1 MPTPGGQRFVD
12 EIPTDPVSRVDR
24 IITSL
29 QKSLS
34 RGEGT
39 DGVSLET
46 AKWAQILEE
55 MGHSCYYFSGLS
67 DRPEHRSMV
76 VPEAHFR
83 HPEIRER
90 YYRFFREVVRTEEDT
105 AWIHARRE
113 FFRKHLSHFIRE
125 FNLDLLIPQNLM
137 SFPLNIPLTLALT
150 EIVAETA
157 IPTIAHHHD
166 FTWERKPLIVNTV
179 GDYISMAFPP
189 PLPSVQPVVINSE
202 ARHQLARRKGVSA
215 TIVPNVMDFDNPPSD
230 ADTYAADVR
239 QALGLDDDELFIIQ
253 PTRVVQRKGIE
264 QAIELVSRLNEK
276 ARLVITHAS
285 GDDGYE
291 YPRRITEYAQL
302 LGVNLLFADD
312 IFDEYRGLTD
322 DGRKIYSLWDA
333 YPLADLV
340 TYPSTV
346 EGFGNAFLEAL
357 YYKRPIVVNNYT
369 IFATDIRPKGFSVI
383 EFDDYIT
390 EETVDMTHKVLAD
403 KEFQLQ
409 MCQHNYELAR
419 RYFSY
424 TVLRNKLKLLLDNAF
439 GTNNY

>member
-1 MPTPGGQRFVD
+1 MVA
-12 EIPTDPVSRVDR
+12 
-24 IITSL
+24 
-29 QKSLS
+29 KSLNVGFIS
-34 RGEGT
+34 FRFEGT

-46 AKWAQILEE
+46 SKWAQILEE
-55 MGHSCYYFSGLS
+55 MGHTCYYFSGLS
-67 DRPEHRSMV
+67 DRPKERSMV

-90 YYRFFREVVRTEEDT
+90 YYRFFREVVRTGEDT

-113 FFRKHLSHFIRE
+113 FFREHILRFIRE
-125 FNLDLLIPQNLM
+125 FNIDLLIPQNLL

-150 EIVAETA
+150 EIISETA
-157 IPTIAHHHD
+157 MPTIAHHHD

-189 PLPSVQPVVINSE
+189 ALPSVQHVVINSE
-202 ARHQLARRKGVSA
+202 ARHQLARRKGVSS
-215 TIVPNVMDFDNPPSD
+215 TLVPNVMDFENPPSD
-230 ADTYAADVR
+230 ADKYADDVR
-239 QALGLDDDELFIIQ
+239 QSLGLEDDELFILQ

-264 QAIELVSRLNEK
+264 QAIELVSRLNQK
-276 ARLVITHAS
+276 ARLVVSHAS

-291 YPRRITEYAQL
+291 YTERIQDYARL
-302 LGVNLLFADD
+302 LGVNLLLADD

-322 DGRKIYSLWDA
+322 EGRKIYSLWDA
-333 YPLADLV
+333 YPHSDLV
-340 TYPSTV
+340 TYPSTI

-369 IFATDIRPKGFSVI
+369 IFKTDIRPKGFRVI

-390 EETVDMTHKVLAD
+390 DETVEMTRKVLAD
-403 KEFQLQ
+403 KELEID
-409 MCQHNYELAR
+409 MCEHNYKLAS

-424 TVLRNKLKLLLDNAF
+424 TVLRNKLSMLLDNAF

>member
-1 MPTPGGQRFVD
+1 MITRSLNIGFISFRF
-12 EIPTDPVSRVDR
+12 
-24 IITSL
+24 
-29 QKSLS
+29 
-34 RGEGT
+34 EGT

-46 AKWAQILEE
+46 ATWAQVLEE
-55 MGHSCYYFSGLS
+55 MGHDCYYFSGLS
-67 DRPEHRSMV
+67 DRPEARSMV

-90 YYRFFREVVRTEEDT
+90 YYRFFREIHRTEEDT

-113 FFRKHLSHFIRE
+113 FFREHITQFIRE
-125 FNLDLLIPQNLM
+125 FNLDLLIPQNLL

-150 EIVAETA
+150 EIIAETE

-189 PLPSVQPVVINSE
+189 DLPSVQHVVINSE

-215 TIVPNVMDFDNPPSD
+215 TVVPNVMDFENPPSD
-230 ADTYAADVR
+230 TDTYAADVR
-239 QALGLDDDELFIIQ
+239 QALGIEDDELFIIQ

-264 QAIELVSRLNEK
+264 QAIELVGRLGKK
-276 ARLVITHAS
+276 ARLVVTHAS

-291 YPRRITEYAQL
+291 YPKRIRDFAQL
-302 LGVNLLFADD
+302 LDVNLQFADE
-312 IFDEYRGLTD
+312 IFDEHRGRAE

-340 TYPSTV
+340 TYPSTI

-357 YYKRPIVVNNYT
+357 YFKRPIVVNNYT
-369 IFATDIRPKGFSVI
+369 IYKTDIRPKGFMVI
-383 EFDDYIT
+383 EFDDYVT
-390 EETVDMTHKVLAD
+390 DETVEMTRRILAD
-403 KEFQLQ
+403 KELEIQ
-409 MCQHNYELAR
+409 MCQRNYELAT

-424 TVLRNKLKLLLDNAF
+424 AVLRNKLQVLLDNAF
-439 GTNNY
+439 GTNN

>member
-1 MPTPGGQRFVD
+1 MVTRSLNVGFISFRFD
-12 EIPTDPVSRVDR
+12 
-24 IITSL
+24 
-29 QKSLS
+29 
-34 RGEGT
+34 GT

-55 MGHSCYYFSGLS
+55 MGHTCYYFSGLS
-67 DRPEHRSMV
+67 DRPEQRSMV

-83 HPEIRER
+83 HPEIRKM

-113 FFRKHLSHFIRE
+113 FFREHISQFIDN
-125 FNLDLLIPQNLM
+125 FNLDLLIPQNLL

-150 EIVAETA
+150 ELIAEKA

-179 GDYISMAFPP
+179 GDYLSMAFPP
-189 PLPSVQPVVINSE
+189 DLPSIEHVVINSE
-202 ARHQLARRKGVSA
+202 AKHQLARRKGVSA
-215 TIVPNVMDFDNPPSD
+215 TIVPNVMDFDNPPSATD
-230 ADTYAADVR
+230 RYAADVR
-239 QALGLDDDELFIIQ
+239 QALGLEDDELFIIQ

-264 QAIELVSRLNEK
+264 QAIELVSRLDRK
-276 ARLVITHAS
+276 ARLVVTHAS

-291 YPRRITEYAQL
+291 YPRRIRDYAQL
-302 LGVNLLFADD
+302 LDVNLLFADD
-312 IFDEYRGLTD
+312 IFDDYRGTAD

-333 YPLADLV
+333 YPHADLV

-369 IFATDIRPKGFSVI
+369 IYATDIRPKGFRVI

-390 EETVDMTHKVLAD
+390 DETVEMTQKVLAD
-403 KEFQLQ
+403 KDFEAEI
-409 MCQHNYELAR
+409 CQHNYALAK

-424 TVLRNKLKLLLDNAF
+424 TVLRNKFKVLLDNAF

>member
-1 MPTPGGQRFVD
+1 MVA
-12 EIPTDPVSRVDR
+12 
-24 IITSL
+24 
-29 QKSLS
+29 KSLNIGFIS
-34 RGEGT
+34 FRFEGT

-46 AKWAQILEE
+46 SKWAHILEE
-55 MGHSCYYFSGLS
+55 MGHTCYYFSGFS
-67 DRPEHRSMV
+67 DRPKERSMV

-90 YYRFFREVVRTEEDT
+90 YYRFFKEVVRTGEDT

-113 FFRKHLSHFIRE
+113 FFREHILRFIRE
-125 FNLDLLIPQNLM
+125 FNLDLLIPQNLL

-150 EIVAETA
+150 EIISETA
-157 IPTIAHHHD
+157 MPTIAHHHD

-189 PLPSVQPVVINSE
+189 ALPSVQHVVINSE
-202 ARHQLARRKGVSA
+202 ARHQLARRKGVSS
-215 TIVPNVMDFDNPPSD
+215 TLVPNVMDFENPPSD
-230 ADTYAADVR
+230 ADKYAADVR
-239 QALGLDDDELFIIQ
+239 QSLGLEDDELFILQ

-264 QAIELVSRLNEK
+264 QAIELVSRIDKK
-276 ARLVITHAS
+276 ARLVVSHAS

-291 YPRRITEYAQL
+291 YTERINDYAQL

-312 IFDEYRGLTD
+312 VFDEYRGMTD

-340 TYPSTV
+340 TYPSTI

-369 IFATDIRPKGFSVI
+369 IFKTDIRPKGFRVI

-390 EETVDMTHKVLAD
+390 EETVEMTCKVLAD
-403 KEFQLQ
+403 KEFEID
-409 MCQHNYELAR
+409 MCEHNYELAS

-424 TVLRNKLKLLLDNAF
+424 TVLRNKLRMLLDNAF

>member
-1 MPTPGGQRFVD
+1 MISRRLNVGFISFRF
-12 EIPTDPVSRVDR
+12 
-24 IITSL
+24 
-29 QKSLS
+29 
-34 RGEGT
+34 EGT

-46 AKWAQILEE
+46 AKWAQVLEE
-55 MGHSCYYFSGLS
+55 MGHTCYYFSGLS
-67 DRPEHRSMV
+67 DRPENRSMV

-105 AWIHARRE
+105 AWIHSRRE
-113 FFRKHLSHFIRE
+113 FFREHIFEFIRE
-125 FNLDLLIPQNLM
+125 FNIDLLIPQNLL

-150 EIVAETA
+150 ELIAETA

-189 PLPSVQPVVINSE
+189 DLPSVQHIVINSE

-230 ADTYAADVR
+230 ADNYAADVR
-239 QALGLDDDELFIIQ
+239 QTLGLEEDELFIIQ

-264 QAIELVSRLNEK
+264 QAIELVSRLDEK
-276 ARLVITHAS
+276 ARLVVSHAS

-291 YPRRITEYAQL
+291 YTDRISEYAQL
-302 LGVNLLFADD
+302 LGVNLLLAAEN
-312 IFDEYRGLTD
+312 FDEYRGMTD

-333 YPLADLV
+333 YPQADLV

-369 IFATDIRPKGFSVI
+369 IYATDIRPKGFRVI

-390 EETVDMTHKVLAD
+390 ADTIELTRKVLGD
-403 KEFQLQ
+403 KKFEIE
-409 MCQHNYELAR
+409 MCQHNYDLAK
-419 RYFSY
+419 RYFSF
-424 TVLRNKLKLLLDNAF
+424 TVLRNKLKLQLDNAF